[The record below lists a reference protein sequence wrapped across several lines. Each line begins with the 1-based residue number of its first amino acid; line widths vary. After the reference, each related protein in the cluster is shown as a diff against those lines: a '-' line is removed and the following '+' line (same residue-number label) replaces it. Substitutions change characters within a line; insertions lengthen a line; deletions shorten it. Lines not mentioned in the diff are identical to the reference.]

1 MDDIMNICFVSDSGY
16 AKFLETT
23 IISILL
29 NSSEDD
35 RFHFHVMDDNI
46 DNQYKFD
53 IQELKKI
60 KNFDITYHESKF
72 IKKYKMWTQ
81 FYQSILGDKFVWNTH
96 SIYYKLDP
104 FFLFDDIDKL
114 LILDIDQVVLTRINK
129 FFEIDMEDNYMLYSP
144 YPKYQCNHFAGEEI
158 DKQYKELLK
167 SLNLVPVEKY
177 FVLAS
182 ALVYN
187 LKLIRQHFSKQTLEN
202 LLDEYFDKNKHLA
215 SNDEKIFPYLFRNK
229 MLIVDQDL
237 DEIIDNDWDDKEWN
251 KREIKILHYSGK
263 RIKEYISYNYN
274 KEIDM
279 AYITFWEY
287 FCQTPFYKNNYI
299 EYSNI
304 HMAHLRRW
312 LLQEREERKW
322 HIEDTRNYIKNNHN
336 KLLNM
341 ILWIIPFKS
350 LRDKI
355 RKKYIINELY

>member
-1 MDDIMNICFVSDSGY
+1 MNEIMNICFTSDNGY
-16 AKFLETT
+16 AKFLETA

-35 RFHFHVMDDNI
+35 RFHFHVIEYNI
-46 DNQYKFD
+46 NNN
-53 IQELKKI
+53 I
-60 KNFDITYHESKF
+60 KNEIEQIKQIKEFDITYYKSPNIE
-72 IKKYKMWTQ
+72 KYKKWAE
-81 FYQSILGDKFVWNTH
+81 YYNKILGDKFIWIHN
-96 SIYYKLDP
+96 IFYKLDIL
-104 FFLFDDIDKL
+104 FLFDNIDRIL
-114 LILDIDQVVLTRINK
+114 FLDIDQVILTRLNK
-129 FFEIDMEDNYMLYSP
+129 FFEIDMQDNYIIYSP
-144 YPKYQCNHFAGEEI
+144 YPKYQCNHFAGEDI

-177 FVLAS
+177 FVLS
-182 ALVYN
+182 SVLIFN
-187 LKLIRQHFSKQTLEN
+187 LALIRERFTHKELEY
-202 LLDEYFDKNKHLA
+202 LMDEYFEKYKHLA
-215 SNDEKIFPYLFRNK
+215 GSDENIFPYIFRNNIK
-229 MLIVDQDL
+229 AVDQDL
-237 DEIIDNDWDDKEWN
+237 DEIIDNEWDDKEWS

-263 RIKEYISYNYN
+263 RIKEYVSYNYN

-287 FCQTPFYKNNYI
+287 FCQAPFYKNNYV

-322 HIEDTRNYIKNNHN
+322 HIQDSRNYSKNNYN

-350 LRDKI
+350 IRNKLRN
-355 RKKYIINELY
+355 KYMIN